1 MYAKRSRCENELHEI
16 TPAGQFK
23 LPIPVQLRFI
33 DNDAGEKRPTS
44 EYNFCAAS
52 RFSRAQMEPLG
63 ACQEEALMPFRSR
76 FPPFPIARRSITRK
90 GVPLARFG

>member
-1 MYAKRSRCENELHEI
+1 MFAKRSRCENELHEI

-44 EYNFCAAS
+44 EYKFVRRPDLAVRKWS
-52 RFSRAQMEPLG
+52 RWVLAK
-63 ACQEEALMPFRSR
+63 
-76 FPPFPIARRSITRK
+76 RK
-90 GVPLARFG
+90 L